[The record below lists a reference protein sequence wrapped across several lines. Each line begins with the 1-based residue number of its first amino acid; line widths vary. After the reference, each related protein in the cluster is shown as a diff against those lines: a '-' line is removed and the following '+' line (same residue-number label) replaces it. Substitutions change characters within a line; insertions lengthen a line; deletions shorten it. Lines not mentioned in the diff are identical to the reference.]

1 MIPVLKNRL
10 EEIINKY
17 SEIESKLLDN
27 DMNMDIRLNLSK
39 EHSDLVPIVLA
50 INELK
55 SCEEEIDGVREILN
69 DKDTDSSLR
78 EEALKELDNLK
89 KSLESLI
96 LEYFINL
103 LLSLLETYQLNP
115 KKGSSIISKLKSYIR
130 ISKVINKF
138 NS

>member
-1 MIPVLKNRL
+1 MTPVLKNRL

-78 EEALKELDNLK
+78 KEALKELDNLK
-89 KSLESLI
+89 KSLEIFTEKTQKLLI
-96 LEYFINL
+96 PKDPDDNRNAIIEIRAGTGGDEAALFGSNL
-103 LLSLLETYQLNP
+103 L
-115 KKGSSIISKLKSYIR
+115 I
-130 ISKVINKF
+130 
-138 NS
+138 